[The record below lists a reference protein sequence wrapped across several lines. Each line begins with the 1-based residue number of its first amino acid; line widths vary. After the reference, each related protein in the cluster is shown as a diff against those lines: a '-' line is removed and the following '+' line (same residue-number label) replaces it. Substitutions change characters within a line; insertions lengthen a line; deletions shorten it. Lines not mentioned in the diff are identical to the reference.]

1 MRPWPSILGLLL
13 SAGPLPGLE
22 DAGHPGPSPASVTAR
37 AKTRLSDGFT
47 YSQETLPEGP
57 WSVQVVRIR
66 RDRTDLDFHVL
77 LGGRGGDHLG
87 VATLS
92 SQASA
97 FPRSRGLPLVAL
109 NGDFFA
115 RQGPCL
121 GDPEGLCIRDG
132 ELVSAPNGKSAFW
145 IGPDRSFHLG
155 PVVSLLSMIGPEG
168 ASVPIGL
175 NEERQERPV
184 LYTPV
189 LGARTPSANGTEWV
203 LLAEPG
209 TGMPVRP
216 GLRSRFRLESV
227 HSGGNTPI
235 PSRGVVLSWPEQF
248 ELPGPIRP
256 GSIWTLSTETRP
268 DLRQVSTALG
278 GGPALLKDGQPTQF
292 QSSDARHPR
301 SAIGWN
307 ARHFFLVQ
315 VDGRQPGVSVG
326 MSLSELATHMARL
339 GCTDALNLDGG
350 GSSTLWARGQ
360 VMNTPCEGS
369 ERPMGNAL
377 LITLGP
383 GAAESR
389 PTEARPVE
397 RR

>member
-1 MRPWPSILGLLL
+1 MNLRPWILWGLLQAASL
-13 SAGPLPGLE
+13 LGADSGGRSEAPP
-22 DAGHPGPSPASVTAR
+22 PVRPPA
-37 AKTRLSDGFT
+37 AKTRLSEGFS

-57 WSVQVVRIR
+57 WSVQVIRIR
-66 RDRTDLDFHVL
+66 RDRPDLGIHVL
-77 LGGRGGDHLG
+77 LGGRGGDRFG

-92 SQASA
+92 SQAAA
-97 FPRSRGLPLVAL
+97 FPRSRGLPLAAL

-115 RQGPCL
+115 RHGPCL

-145 IGPDRSFHLG
+145 MAPDRSLHLG
-155 PVVSLLSMIGPEG
+155 PVVSLLSMITPDGTSW
-168 ASVPIGL
+168 AIGL

-184 LYTPV
+184 VYTSA
-189 LGARTPSANGTEWV
+189 LGPRTPSANGTEY
-203 LLAEPG
+203 LLVAEPG
-209 TGMPVRP
+209 TLMPLQAGR
-216 GLRSRFRLESV
+216 RSAFRLESI

-235 PSRGVVLSWPEQF
+235 PTRGVVLSLPERF
-248 ELPGPIRP
+248 EQPANPIP
-256 GSIWTLSTETRP
+256 VGSIWTLSTETRP
-268 DLRQVSTALG
+268 DLRDVRTALG
-278 GGPALLKDGQPTQF
+278 GGPALLKDGQPTAF

-307 ARHFFLVQ
+307 AEHFFLVQ

-326 MSLSELATHMARL
+326 MSLTELALHLARL

-377 LITLGP
+377 LITLEP
-383 GAAESR
+383 ILPR
-389 PTEARPVE
+389 
-397 RR
+397 